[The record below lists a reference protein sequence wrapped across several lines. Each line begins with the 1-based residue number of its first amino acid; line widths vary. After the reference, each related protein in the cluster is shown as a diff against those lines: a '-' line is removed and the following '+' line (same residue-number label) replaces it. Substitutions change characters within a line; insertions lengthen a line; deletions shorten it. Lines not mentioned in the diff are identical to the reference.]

1 LTSLQRRVILLSV
14 VSNLDV
20 ATIVMGAMKLS
31 FDNFFYPILRTLFQA
46 DIQKNSVA
54 GSET

>member
-1 LTSLQRRVILLSV
+1 LLSV

-46 DIQKNSVA
+46 DIQKSSVA